1 MDAALITALE
11 AAAPTEVLFVTV
23 SLPSDVT
30 IRWTNGGFAEWDG
43 ETYQAEDATYGLLS
57 SVEEITDGVTGEATV
72 CALTIDC
79 DATALALLVAPT
91 VQGSL
96 VTVHLGAVN
105 RSTGALIGEPELLFR
120 GELDQPRL
128 SVGEGTLVY
137 DCITEEARML
147 EPNEEQR
154 LTDSFHKSVWP
165 GDLGYANVVETE
177 AEVYWRQDDPRNPY
191 R

>member
-11 AAAPTEVLFVTV
+11 AAAPTEVLLVTV
-23 SLPSDVT
+23 TLPAAT
-30 IRWTNGGFAEWDG
+30 IRWTNGGFVAWGSDTYRAEHS
-43 ETYQAEDATYGLLS
+43 TYGFLS

-79 DATALALLVAPT
+79 NSTALGLLVAPA

-105 RSTGALIGEPELLFR
+105 RATGALIGEPELLFR

-154 LTDSFHKSVWP
+154 LTSSFQKSVWP
-165 GDLGYANVVETE
+165 GDRGYDNVVETE

>member
-1 MDAALITALE
+1 MDAALIAALE
-11 AAAPTEVLFVTV
+11 AAAPTEVVLVTITL
-23 SLPSDVT
+23 SGAT
-30 IRWTNGGFAEWDG
+30 IRWTNGGFVEWDS
-43 ETYQAEDATYGLLS
+43 ETYEAEDATYGFLS

-72 CALTIDC
+72 CAIGINC
-79 DATALALLVAPT
+79 DATALALLVAPA

-96 VTVHLGAVN
+96 VTVHLGSVN
-105 RSTGALIGEPELLFR
+105 RATGALIGEPELLFR

-128 SVGEGTLVY
+128 SVGDGSLIY

-154 LTDSFHKSVWP
+154 LTDSFQKSVWP
-165 GDLGYANVVETE
+165 GDDGYEAVVETE
-177 AEVYWRQDDPRNPY
+177 AEVYWRQDDTRSPY

>member
-1 MDAALITALE
+1 MDAALITAFE
-11 AAAPTEVLFVTV
+11 AAAPTEVLLVTIT
-23 SLPSDVT
+23 LPSAT
-30 IRWTNGGFAEWDG
+30 IRWTNGGFIPWGANTYSAEN
-43 ETYQAEDATYGLLS
+43 ATYGVLA
-57 SVEEITDGVTGEATV
+57 SVESIEDGVTGGATV
-72 CALTIDC
+72 CALTIHC
-79 DATALALLVAPT
+79 DGAALALLIAPA

-105 RSTGALIGEPELLFR
+105 RSTGVLIGEPELLFR

-128 SVGEGTLVY
+128 SVGEGALVY

-147 EPNEEQR
+147 EANEEQR
-154 LTDSFHKSVWP
+154 LTDSFQKSVWP
-165 GDLGYANVVETE
+165 ADEGYEHVVETE

>member
-1 MDAALITALE
+1 MDAALISAFE
-11 AAAPTEVLFVTV
+11 AAAPTEVLMVTMA
-23 SLPSDVT
+23 LPGATV
-30 IRWTNGGFAEWDG
+30 RWTNGGFLEWDG
-43 ETYQAEDATYGLLS
+43 NTYQAEDATYGFLS
-57 SVEEITDGVTGEATV
+57 SVEEIADGVTGEATV

-79 DATALALLVAPT
+79 DSTALALLVAPT

-96 VTVHLGAVN
+96 VTVHLGSVN
-105 RSTGALIGEPELLFR
+105 RATGALIGEPELLFR

-165 GDLGYANVVETE
+165 GDEGYSNVVDTPG
-177 AEVYWRQDDPRNPY
+177 EVYWRQDDPRDPY